1 MKFPDYCQ
9 LKQRSRSR
17 QRAGFTLFEGFVSMI
32 LVSATMAIALPSF
45 KAIGLQRQSIDERF
59 QVTTAVGNLAER
71 IAAEN
76 RWQTLTK
83 ERLELYE
90 PVLLE
95 QLELKDPQVRLELT
109 EQSNVPRN
117 RRVRINVSWRNI
129 HGEFVDPVTLTLWFH
144 QMSPVHEKD

>member
-9 LKQRSRSR
+9 PKQISRSR

-45 KAIGLQRQSIDERF
+45 KAIGLQRKSIDERF
-59 QVTTAVGNLAER
+59 QVTTALGNLAER

-76 RWQTLTK
+76 DWQTLTK
-83 ERLELYE
+83 ERLDHYQ

-95 QLELKDPQVRLELT
+95 QLDLKDPQVTLELI
-109 EQSNVPRN
+109 EQSKIPRN
-117 RRVRINVSWRNI
+117 RQVRIHVSWKNI
-129 HGEFVDPVTLTLWFH
+129 HGEFVDPVRLTLWFH